1 MVVLTRPLFS
11 FKNEAL
17 NKLLGSRFTFSN
29 HMTGYERSKAAA
41 LLLKEIGAN
50 VTPLLRSATL
60 DEKIGG
66 RILIK
71 AESTQLTG
79 SFKFRGAY
87 NKLRIL
93 SNNGVTS
100 VITFSS
106 GNHGSAVALAGK
118 LLGITTTVV
127 MPNDAPKVKVAST
140 KAHGAQIVLYD
151 RVTDDRNKIANDLAS
166 ISGATFV
173 HPFDDM
179 DVMAGQGTIAIEII
193 QQLQSYEM
201 NTQPLFDQI
210 LVCCSGGGLSAG
222 IADVCSTLVPGV
234 QIHTVE
240 PQGFDKM
247 KRSLAAGTRLSN
259 EKLCGSLCDALLAPM
274 PGVLP
279 FAVLQQHA
287 SFGVSVSDD
296 QVKDA
301 MRLAFIHFRLVL
313 EPGGAA
319 ALAGALSKDF
329 RERLRGRTTVVIAS
343 GGNVDTALFTSIVN
357 EPTSP
362 DDIMSS

>member
-50 VTPLLRSATL
+50 VTPLLRSAAL

-127 MPNDAPKVKVAST
+127 NPWCSNC
-140 KAHGAQIVLYD
+140 IV
-151 RVTDDRNKIANDLAS
+151 
-166 ISGATFV
+166 
-173 HPFDDM
+173 
-179 DVMAGQGTIAIEII
+179 
-193 QQLQSYEM
+193 
-201 NTQPLFDQI
+201 
-210 LVCCSGGGLSAG
+210 
-222 IADVCSTLVPGV
+222 
-234 QIHTVE
+234 
-240 PQGFDKM
+240 
-247 KRSLAAGTRLSN
+247 
-259 EKLCGSLCDALLAPM
+259 
-274 PGVLP
+274 
-279 FAVLQQHA
+279 
-287 SFGVSVSDD
+287 
-296 QVKDA
+296 
-301 MRLAFIHFRLVL
+301 
-313 EPGGAA
+313 
-319 ALAGALSKDF
+319 
-329 RERLRGRTTVVIAS
+329 
-343 GGNVDTALFTSIVN
+343 
-357 EPTSP
+357 
-362 DDIMSS
+362 

>member
-1 MVVLTRPLFS
+1 M
-11 FKNEAL
+11 N
-17 NKLLGSRFTFSN
+17 
-29 HMTGYERSKAAA
+29 GYERSKAAA

-50 VTPLLRSATL
+50 VTPLLRSAAL

-66 RILIK
+66 RLWIK

-87 NKLRIL
+87 NKLCIL
-93 SNNGVTS
+93 SKHGVTS

-106 GNHGSAVALAGK
+106 GNHGSAIALAGK

-140 KAHGAQIVLYD
+140 KANGAQVVLYD

-173 HPFDDM
+173 HPFDDI
-179 DVMAGQGTIAIEII
+179 DVMAGQGTIGIEII
-193 QQLQSYEM
+193 EQLQSYET
-201 NTQPLFDQI
+201 NTLHSSFDQI

-222 IADVCSTLVPGV
+222 IADVCATLSPGV
-234 QIHTVE
+234 QLHTVE
-240 PQGFDKM
+240 PQNFDKM

-259 EKLCGSLCDALLAPM
+259 EQLCGSLCDALLAPM

-279 FAVLQQHA
+279 FEVLQKHA

-296 QVKDA
+296 EVKDA
-301 MRLAFIHFRLVL
+301 MRLAFAHFRLVL

-319 ALAGALSKDF
+319 ALAGALSHDF
-329 RERLRGRTTVVIAS
+329 RERLRGRSTVVIAS
-343 GGNVDTALFTSIVN
+343 GGNVDIALFTSILS
-357 EPTSP
+357 EP
-362 DDIMSS
+362 SSSSSFGW

>member
-1 MVVLTRPLFS
+1 MVATS
-11 FKNEAL
+11 YNQDHIQL
-17 NKLLGSRFTFSN
+17 NQNSLRII
-29 HMTGYERSKAAA
+29 HMNGYERSKTAA

-50 VTPLLRSATL
+50 VTPLLRSAAL

-66 RILIK
+66 RLWIK

-87 NKLRIL
+87 NKLCIL

-127 MPNDAPKVKVAST
+127 MPNDAPMVKVAST
-140 KAHGAQIVLYD
+140 KANGAQVVLYD
-151 RVTDDRNKIANDLAS
+151 RATDDRNKIANDLAS
-166 ISGATFV
+166 ITGATFV
-173 HPFDDM
+173 HPFDDI
-179 DVMAGQGTIAIEII
+179 DVMAGQGTIGIEIM
-193 QQLQSYEM
+193 QQLQVDT
-201 NTQPLFDQI
+201 NTPPSLDQV

-222 IADVCSTLVPGV
+222 IADVFATLSPDV

-240 PQGFDKM
+240 PVGFDKM
-247 KRSLAAGTRLSN
+247 KRSLAAGMRLSN
-259 EKLCGSLCDALLAPM
+259 EQMCGSLCDALLAPM

-279 FAVLQQHA
+279 FEVLQKHA

-296 QVKDA
+296 EVKDA
-301 MRLAFIHFRLVL
+301 MRLAFAHFRLVL

-319 ALAGALSKDF
+319 ALAGALSNDF

-343 GGNVDTALFTSIVN
+343 GGNVDTALFASILSETASSSDDSTS
-357 EPTSP
+357 
-362 DDIMSS
+362 

>member
-1 MVVLTRPLFS
+1 
-11 FKNEAL
+11 
-17 NKLLGSRFTFSN
+17 
-29 HMTGYERSKAAA
+29 MTGYEKSKAAA
-41 LLLKEIGAN
+41 ILLKEIGAN
-50 VTPLLRSATL
+50 VTPLLRSAAL

-66 RILIK
+66 RLWIK

-93 SNNGVTS
+93 SNDGVTS

-151 RVTDDRNKIANDLAS
+151 RATDDRNKIANDLAS
-166 ISGATFV
+166 INGATFV

-193 QQLQSYEM
+193 EQLQSYES

-222 IADVCSTLVPGV
+222 IADVCATLVPGV
-234 QIHTVE
+234 QLHTVE

-247 KRSLAAGTRLSN
+247 KRSLAAGIRLSN
-259 EKLCGSLCDALLAPM
+259 DQTCGSLCDALLAPM

-296 QVKDA
+296 EVKDA
-301 MRLAFIHFRLVL
+301 MRFAFTQFRLVL

-343 GGNVDTALFTSIVN
+343 GGNVDIALFTSILN
-357 EPTSP
+357 EPSSSP